1 MNNKLEKYL
10 NRNKTSSFR
19 DLLFSFIDKK
29 GFTDAEVYK
38 KVFIDRRLF
47 SKIRCN
53 ENYVPRKEN
62 IIKLCLALS
71 LNKDEVKTLVSVIAE
86 RFGVDIKSYKKALEM
101 VDEKFQY
108 RRKTDKEVI
117 LFYGTEEPRTKR
129 KPMRQCCG

>member
-62 IIKLCLALS
+62 IIKLCL
-71 LNKDEVKTLVSVIAE
+71 
-86 RFGVDIKSYKKALEM
+86 
-101 VDEKFQY
+101 
-108 RRKTDKEVI
+108 
-117 LFYGTEEPRTKR
+117 
-129 KPMRQCCG
+129 